1 MLPVGDS
8 LDLIGLISHE
18 KITPDTRITTMAACR
33 SQQIINLIQVGQRS
47 GLDRGRFARKANNSK
62 SGGAGCSESTGL
74 IRKS

>member
-33 SQQIINLIQVGQRS
+33 SLQIMQTNKVRAHTVAKLLYVH
-47 GLDRGRFARKANNSK
+47 
-62 SGGAGCSESTGL
+62 AGFL
-74 IRKS
+74 YN